1 MKGERAMKTF
11 KEVMKDI
18 KSAFDMIDKSNEN
31 EKRLEAEWMKETD
44 LMKRHETRKGLEAEW
59 IKAEET
65 TRDLYLTVR
74 LLQNNAR
81 IALFHE
87 VMPVLLEV
95 LTKYKGK
102 PYGEKTR
109 AKIAQEVEERTGAR
123 AYIGTKYNQDERGIY
138 STWGYGNT
146 YSITAGT
153 KYNAET
159 KEYSRILIDNKI
171 QVLPLECFEIWYII
185 PEYFEDIPAA
195 VAEMKELYK
204 KAVEMQ
210 KELSEICSAFNKYA
224 VEGIESIYC
233 NKTIYE
239 RLMVK

>member
-1 MKGERAMKTF
+1 MKTF
-11 KEVMKDI
+11 KEIMKQI
-18 KSAFDMIDKSNEN
+18 ETTFDMIDKSKEN

-44 LMKRHETRKGLEAEW
+44 LMKCHETRKGLEAEW

-81 IALFHE
+81 VALFHD

-123 AYIGTKYNQDERGIY
+123 AYINTKYNQDEISIFPTRGF
-138 STWGYGNT
+138 GNT
-146 YSITAGT
+146 YSITAGP

-159 KEYSRILIDNKI
+159 KEYNRILIDNKI
-171 QVLPLECFEIWYII
+171 QILPLECFSIWYIKS
-185 PEYFEDIPAA
+185 EYIEDIPAA

-204 KAVEMQ
+204 KAVEIQ
-210 KELSEICSAFNKYA
+210 KELSAICSAFNKYA

-239 RLMVK
+239 RLMVQ

>member
-1 MKGERAMKTF
+1 MKTF
-11 KEVMKDI
+11 EEIMKQI
-18 KSAFDMIDKSNEN
+18 KTTFDMIDKSKEN

-44 LMKRHETRKGLEAEW
+44 LMKHHETRKGLETEW
-59 IKAEET
+59 SNACET

-81 IALFHE
+81 IALFHD

-95 LTKYKGK
+95 LAKYKGK

-109 AKIAQEVEERTGAR
+109 EKIAKEVEERTGAR
-123 AYIGTKYNQDERGIY
+123 AYIGTKYNQDEISIFSTRGF
-138 STWGYGNT
+138 GNT

-159 KEYSRILIDNKI
+159 KEYNRILIDNKI
-171 QVLPLECFEIWYII
+171 QVLPIECFEVWYII
-185 PEYFEDIPAA
+185 SEYFEDIPAA

-204 KAVEMQ
+204 KAFEMQ
-210 KELSEICSAFNKYA
+210 KELDNVCSAFNKYA

>member
-1 MKGERAMKTF
+1 MKTF
-11 KEVMKDI
+11 KEIMKQI
-18 KSAFDMIDKSNEN
+18 ETTFDMIDKSKEN

-44 LMKRHETRKGLEAEW
+44 LMKRHEIRKGLEAEW
-59 IKAEET
+59 SKAGET

-81 IALFHE
+81 IALFHD

-95 LTKYKGK
+95 LAKYKGK

-109 AKIAQEVEERTGAR
+109 EKIAKDVEERTGAR
-123 AYIGTKYNQDERGIY
+123 AYIGTKYNQDCI
-138 STWGYGNT
+138 SIFPSWGFGNT
-146 YSITAGT
+146 YSITAGP
-153 KYNAET
+153 KYNSET
-159 KEYSRILIDNKI
+159 KEHDRMLIDNKI
-171 QVLPLECFEIWYII
+171 QVLPLECFEVWYIRS
-185 PEYFEDIPAA
+185 EYFEDIPAA
-195 VAEMKELYK
+195 VAEMKEHYK

-233 NKTIYE
+233 DKRIYE